1 MYNKITPQKLKWL
14 YIFKYFFQLTVPP
27 VIFGCVTSLLD
38 FVITCIRVGYQQAL
52 NDTFFD
58 PVVVWGI
65 QLPNGIT
72 LLIFLG
78 LIINILNILSVIPFI
93 GLIEDL
99 FTKNDVIEK
108 EITFASVFPMIELQ
122 CARQSKRFI
131 CDTFSRKDNSEVFVI
146 DENKKYYRL
155 LWNENY
161 GSKAE
166 FEKFEKAERLK
177 IQYLRHSRII
187 VGVEVLE

>member
-1 MYNKITPQKLKWL
+1 MYNKITLQKLKWL
-14 YIFKYFFQLTVPP
+14 YIYKYFFQLFLAPIISGVIYIIIFFTVT
-27 VIFGCVTSLLD
+27 VFTNGKEQAITDFFGKAEDSL
-38 FVITCIRVGYQQAL
+38 FGIHNGCI
-52 NDTFFD
+52 
-58 PVVVWGI
+58 
-65 QLPNGIT
+65 IT
-72 LLIFLG
+72 LIFSY
-78 LIINILNILSVIPFI
+78 ILNIPNILSCIPFI

-99 FTKNDVIEK
+99 LTKNNIIEK

-187 VGVEVLE
+187 VGVEVLD

>member
-1 MYNKITPQKLKWL
+1 MYNKITLQKLKWL
-14 YIFKYFFQLTVPP
+14 YIYKYFFQLFLAPIISGVIYIIIFFTVT
-27 VIFGCVTSLLD
+27 VFTNGKEQAITDFFGKPQDSL
-38 FVITCIRVGYQQAL
+38 FGIHNGCI
-52 NDTFFD
+52 
-58 PVVVWGI
+58 
-65 QLPNGIT
+65 IT
-72 LLIFLG
+72 LIFSY
-78 LIINILNILSVIPFI
+78 ILNIPNILSCIPFI

-99 FTKNDVIEK
+99 FTKKVIEK

-122 CARQSKRFI
+122 GFRESKRFMR
-131 CDTFSRKDNSEVFVI
+131 DTFSRKDNSEVFVI

-187 VGVEVLE
+187 VGVEVLD

>member
-1 MYNKITPQKLKWL
+1 MFSKVSTKKIKRDLL
-14 YIFKYFFQLTVPP
+14 YKYFFQIFLLPIFSGVIYIIIFFTVYALKNGKEEAIT
-27 VIFGCVTSLLD
+27 VFLGKSQDSLFG
-38 FVITCIRVGYQQAL
+38 IHNGCI
-52 NDTFFD
+52 
-58 PVVVWGI
+58 
-65 QLPNGIT
+65 IT
-72 LLIFLG
+72 LIFSY
-78 LIINILNILSVIPFI
+78 ILNAVNILSFIPFI

-99 FTKNDVIEK
+99 FTKNNVIEK

-122 CARQSKRFI
+122 GFRESKRFMR
-131 CDTFSRKDNSEVFVI
+131 DTFSRKDNSEVFVI

-166 FEKFEKAERLK
+166 FEKFEKAEKLK
-177 IQYLRHSRII
+177 IQYLKHSRII

>member
-14 YIFKYFFQLTVPP
+14 YIYKYFFQIFLLPIISGVIYIIIFFTVT
-27 VIFGCVTSLLD
+27 VFTDGKEQAITDFFGKSQDPL
-38 FVITCIRVGYQQAL
+38 FWIHNGCI
-52 NDTFFD
+52 
-58 PVVVWGI
+58 
-65 QLPNGIT
+65 IT
-72 LLIFLG
+72 LIFSY
-78 LIINILNILSVIPFI
+78 ILNAVNILSFIPFI

-99 FTKNDVIEK
+99 LTKKAVIEK

-122 CARQSKRFI
+122 GFRESKRFMR
-131 CDTFSRKDNSEVFVI
+131 DTFSRKDNSEVFVI

-161 GSKAE
+161 GSKVE

-187 VGVEVLE
+187 VGVEVLD

>member
-1 MYNKITPQKLKWL
+1 MFSKVSTKKIKCNLL
-14 YIFKYFFQLTVPP
+14 YKYFFQLFLAPIISGVIYIIIFFTVT
-27 VIFGCVTSLLD
+27 VFTNGKEQAITDFFGKAQDSL
-38 FVITCIRVGYQQAL
+38 FGIHNGCI
-52 NDTFFD
+52 
-58 PVVVWGI
+58 
-65 QLPNGIT
+65 IT
-72 LLIFLG
+72 LIFSY
-78 LIINILNILSVIPFI
+78 ILNIPNILSCIPFI

-99 FTKNDVIEK
+99 LTKKAVIEK
-108 EITFASVFPMIELQ
+108 EITFASVFPLIEI
-122 CARQSKRFI
+122 SSYFGPHRFI

-187 VGVEVLE
+187 VGVEVLD

>member
-1 MYNKITPQKLKWL
+1 M
-14 YIFKYFFQLTVPP
+14 IFSY
-27 VIFGCVTSLLD
+27 
-38 FVITCIRVGYQQAL
+38 
-52 NDTFFD
+52 
-58 PVVVWGI
+58 
-65 QLPNGIT
+65 
-72 LLIFLG
+72 
-78 LIINILNILSVIPFI
+78 ILNIPNILSCIPFI

-99 FTKNDVIEK
+99 LTKNNIIEK
-108 EITFASVFPMIELQ
+108 EITFASVFPMIEI
-122 CARQSKRFI
+122 SSYFGPHRFI
-131 CDTFSRKDNSEVFVI
+131 CDTFSRKDNSEVFAI

>member
-1 MYNKITPQKLKWL
+1 MFSRITKKELRRDL
-14 YIFKYFFQLTVPP
+14 IYKYFFQLFLVPIISGVIYIIIFFTVYAFKNGQEQA
-27 VIFGCVTSLLD
+27 INDFFGKAQDSL
-38 FVITCIRVGYQQAL
+38 FGIHNGCI
-52 NDTFFD
+52 
-58 PVVVWGI
+58 
-65 QLPNGIT
+65 IT
-72 LLIFLG
+72 LIFSC
-78 LIINILNILSVIPFI
+78 ILNVVNILSVIPFI

-99 FTKNDVIEK
+99 FTKNSVIEK
-108 EITFASVFPMIELQ
+108 EITFASVFPLIEL
-122 CARQSKRFI
+122 SSYFGPHRFI

>member
-14 YIFKYFFQLTVPP
+14 YIFKYFFQLTVLP

-52 NDTFFD
+52 NDTFFY
-58 PVVVWGI
+58 PVVFWDI
-65 QLPNGIT
+65 QFPNGIT

-99 FTKNDVIEK
+99 FTKNSVIEK
-108 EITFASVFPMIELQ
+108 EITFASVFPLIEI
-122 CARQSKRFI
+122 SSYFGPHRFI

-161 GSKAE
+161 GSKVE
-166 FEKFEKAERLK
+166 FEKFEKAEKLK
-177 IQYLRHSRII
+177 IQYLKHSRII

>member
-1 MYNKITPQKLKWL
+1 MFSKVSTKKIKCDLL
-14 YIFKYFFQLTVPP
+14 YKYFFQIFLLPIISGVIYIIIFFTVT
-27 VIFGCVTSLLD
+27 VFTDGKEQAITDFFGKSQDPL
-38 FVITCIRVGYQQAL
+38 FGIHNGCI
-52 NDTFFD
+52 
-58 PVVVWGI
+58 
-65 QLPNGIT
+65 IT
-72 LLIFLG
+72 LIFSY
-78 LIINILNILSVIPFI
+78 ILNAVNILSFIPFI

-99 FTKNDVIEK
+99 FTKNVIEK
-108 EITFASVFPMIELQ
+108 EITFASVFPMIEI
-122 CARQSKRFI
+122 SSYFGPHRFI

-187 VGVEVLE
+187 VGVEVLD

>member
-14 YIFKYFFQLTVPP
+14 YIFKYFFQLIIYP
-27 VIFGCVTSLLD
+27 L
-38 FVITCIRVGYQQAL
+38 
-52 NDTFFD
+52 
-58 PVVVWGI
+58 
-65 QLPNGIT
+65 
-72 LLIFLG
+72 FLG
-78 LIINILNILSVIPFI
+78 GTFLGAAFTIFWIRDGYDQACLSCLHDSISFLGIKNVNSAVGFILMGGVLNVINILSVIPFI

-99 FTKNDVIEK
+99 FTKNVIEK

-122 CARQSKRFI
+122 GFRESKRFMR
-131 CDTFSRKDNSEVFVI
+131 DTFSRKDNSEVFVI

>member
-14 YIFKYFFQLTVPP
+14 YIFKYFFQLIIAPLLLGGTILGTVFT
-27 VIFGCVTSLLD
+27 IFW
-38 FVITCIRVGYQQAL
+38 IRDGYDQACL
-52 NDTFFD
+52 SCLHDSIN
-58 PVVVWGI
+58 
-65 QLPNGIT
+65 
-72 LLIFLG
+72 FLG
-78 LIINILNILSVIPFI
+78 IKNVNSAVGFILTGGVLNVINILSVIPFI

-99 FTKNDVIEK
+99 FTKNVIEK

-187 VGVEVLE
+187 VGVEVLD

>member
-14 YIFKYFFQLTVPP
+14 YIYKYFFQIFLLPIISGVIYIIIFFTVT
-27 VIFGCVTSLLD
+27 VFTDGKEQAITDFFGKSQDPL
-38 FVITCIRVGYQQAL
+38 FGIHNGCI
-52 NDTFFD
+52 
-58 PVVVWGI
+58 
-65 QLPNGIT
+65 IT
-72 LLIFLG
+72 LIFSY
-78 LIINILNILSVIPFI
+78 ILNAVNILSFIPFI

-99 FTKNDVIEK
+99 FTKNNVIEK

-122 CARQSKRFI
+122 GFRASKRFMR
-131 CDTFSRKDNSEVFVI
+131 DTFSRKDNSEVFVI

-177 IQYLRHSRII
+177 IQYLMHSRII
-187 VGVEVLE
+187 VGVEVLD

>member
-14 YIFKYFFQLTVPP
+14 YIFKYFFQLVIAPLLLGGTILGAVFTV
-27 VIFGCVTSLLD
+27 FW
-38 FVITCIRVGYQQAL
+38 IRDGYDQACL
-52 NDTFFD
+52 SCLHDSIN
-58 PVVVWGI
+58 
-65 QLPNGIT
+65 
-72 LLIFLG
+72 FLG
-78 LIINILNILSVIPFI
+78 IKNVNSAVAFILTGVVLNVINILSCIPFI

-99 FTKNDVIEK
+99 LTKKAVIEK

>member
-14 YIFKYFFQLTVPP
+14 YIFKYFFQLIIAPLLLGGTILGAVFTV
-27 VIFGCVTSLLD
+27 FW
-38 FVITCIRVGYQQAL
+38 IRDGYDQACL
-52 NDTFFD
+52 SCLHDSIN
-58 PVVVWGI
+58 
-65 QLPNGIT
+65 
-72 LLIFLG
+72 FLG
-78 LIINILNILSVIPFI
+78 IKNVNSAVAFILTGVVLNVVNILSVIPFI

-99 FTKNDVIEK
+99 FTKNVIEK

>member
-1 MYNKITPQKLKWL
+1 MYNKITLQKLKWL
-14 YIFKYFFQLTVPP
+14 YIFKYFFQLIIAPLLLGGTILGAVFTV
-27 VIFGCVTSLLD
+27 FW
-38 FVITCIRVGYQQAL
+38 IRDGYDQACL
-52 NDTFFD
+52 SCLHDSIN
-58 PVVVWGI
+58 
-65 QLPNGIT
+65 
-72 LLIFLG
+72 FLG
-78 LIINILNILSVIPFI
+78 IKNVNSAVAFILTGVVLNVLNILSIIPFI

-108 EITFASVFPMIELQ
+108 EITFASVFPLIEI
-122 CARQSKRFI
+122 SSYFGPHRFI

>member
-1 MYNKITPQKLKWL
+1 MFSKVSTKKIKRDLL
-14 YIFKYFFQLTVPP
+14 YKYFFQIFLLPIFSGVIYIIIFFTVT
-27 VIFGCVTSLLD
+27 VFTNGKEQAITDFFGKPQDSL
-38 FVITCIRVGYQQAL
+38 FGIHNGCI
-52 NDTFFD
+52 
-58 PVVVWGI
+58 
-65 QLPNGIT
+65 IT
-72 LLIFLG
+72 LIFSY
-78 LIINILNILSVIPFI
+78 ILNAVNILSFIPFI

-99 FTKNDVIEK
+99 FTKNSVIEK